1 MKKIFFNQSHH
12 HKQFKMY
19 NHKCY
24 YTNSLFTAFLFFH
37 SFADGNNICLKMG
50 GAVGIGCDTMTSYWF
65 VLFDVL
71 DGNGDNGTDVMVH
84 HHRFVRSVTER
95 LIDVLLHG
103 RLAVGR

>member
-1 MKKIFFNQSHH
+1 
-12 HKQFKMY
+12 MY

-24 YTNSLFTAFLFFH
+24 YTNSLHTAFLFVHFVLK
-37 SFADGNNICLKMG
+37 NIRLKMG
-50 GAVGIGCDTMTSYWF
+50 GAVGIGFDAMTSYRF
-65 VLFDVL
+65 VLFGVL
-71 DGNGDNGTDVMVH
+71 DGNGDDGTDVMVH